1 MGIRKFERRLTVA
14 LETALAAGLLGV
26 LLTVLVLVTMRYV
39 FQSGLVG
46 ANELAT
52 VAFVYLSSIGAA
64 VAVGRDE
71 HIRVDLLAFWLDARG
86 RKALAISTLSLV
98 GLLNVVVVAYSV
110 TWIATTGHTPMPA
123 SQVPRFLAQV
133 SIPLGCGL
141 AALYCGTRILTTLRK
156 EPGN

>member
-1 MGIRKFERRLTVA
+1 MGFREFERRLTVA
-14 LETALAAGLLGV
+14 LESVLATGMLGV
-26 LLTVLVLVTMRYV
+26 LLTILVLVTMRYV

-71 HIRVDLLAFWLDARG
+71 HIRVDLLASRLDARG
-86 RKALAISTLSLV
+86 RKALAVFTLSLV
-98 GLLNVVVVAYSV
+98 GLLNLVLVAYSL

-123 SQVPRFLAQV
+123 SQVPRFVAQV
-133 SIPLGCGL
+133 GVPLGCGL
-141 AALYCGTRILTTLRK
+141 AALYCCTRIAATLRK
-156 EPGN
+156 EPGS